1 MESRLSDLRNRELI
15 DVAEGCRFGCV
26 EDVEVDWEQGKI
38 LSLVVPG
45 RLRFFGL
52 LGREED
58 IIIPVEAVKRFG
70 EDLILVDSGRISKHD
85 RSRVGKPLKKHR

>member
-1 MESRLSDLRNRELI
+1 MESRLSDLRDRELI
-15 DVAEGCRFGCV
+15 DIAEGSRFGCV
-26 EDVEVDWEQGKI
+26 EDVEVDWEQGKV

-58 IIIPVEAVKRFG
+58 IIVPVEAVKRFG
-70 EDLILVDSGRISKHD
+70 EDLILVDGERISRYD
-85 RSRVGKPLKKHR
+85 GSRREPARRKRR

>member
-1 MESRLSDLRNRELI
+1 MESRLSDLREREVI

-26 EDVEVDWEQGKI
+26 EDVEVDWEQGRI

-58 IIIPVEAVKRFG
+58 VIIPVEAVKRFG
-70 EDLILVDSGRISKHD
+70 EDLILVDRGRISGHD
-85 RSRVGKPLKKHR
+85 GPGVGKAWKKRR